1 MMEYKRRGH
10 RQSFGWEFLNK
21 DAIEEAG
28 EVYRKHGPNEWC
40 WEMDRRYDPRVVD
53 KARTG
58 AAGNYTE
65 MGLE

>member
-1 MMEYKRRGH
+1 
-10 RQSFGWEFLNK
+10 
-21 DAIEEAG
+21 
-28 EVYRKHGPNEWC
+28 
-40 WEMDRRYDPRVVD
+40 MDRRYDPRVVD